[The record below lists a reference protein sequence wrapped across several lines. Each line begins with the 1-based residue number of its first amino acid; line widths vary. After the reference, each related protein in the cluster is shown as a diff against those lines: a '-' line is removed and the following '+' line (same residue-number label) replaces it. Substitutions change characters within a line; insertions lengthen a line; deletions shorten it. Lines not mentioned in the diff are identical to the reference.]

1 MLKHVP
7 CYFLLVACMAIIT
20 LIVITFLFHNDV
32 VTLTFDFA
40 QLLITIIYEEEI
52 DPKSLDE

>member
-1 MLKHVP
+1 
-7 CYFLLVACMAIIT
+7 MAIIT